1 MRGAPRR
8 GVHQSDLPLRLT
20 IDETGRRCFGYL
32 IVRNDGTVALASSRL
47 FATEAAARVADYP
60 CSFLAFSTFG
70 HFSNDRRR
78 GSGIGVMPR
87 ARSRDGSASPL
98 RLTAIPG
105 SSCI

>member
-1 MRGAPRR
+1 MRSAPRR

-32 IVRNDGTVALASSRL
+32 IVGNDGTVALASPLKLRP
-47 FATEAAARVADYP
+47 EWRDYP
-60 CSFLAFSTFG
+60 CSVLAFPTSG

-87 ARSRDGSASPL
+87 ARSSDGSASPL

>member
-47 FATEAAARVADYP
+47 FATEAAARVAGLP
-60 CSFLAFSTFG
+60 VLGRRSLA
-70 HFSNDRRR
+70 
-78 GSGIGVMPR
+78 
-87 ARSRDGSASPL
+87 A
-98 RLTAIPG
+98 RLTPLKQQP
-105 SSCI
+105 S